1 MKKKHNVL
9 FLTLSSF
16 CDTGGIQKVCRTMS
30 KALSDIS
37 TETNS
42 ALRVFALKDQTI
54 QADSRYISSIQFKG
68 FKNQKLLFAFYAI
81 KKSSSHPNVL
91 LSHIHL
97 LPIALLIKILRPNT
111 RIILLAHGIE
121 IWGKLSKWK
130 VWFIKQHIQIWCV
143 SHFTAETIE
152 KKHGIKGQNA
162 FVLNNCLDPY
172 FKIPGILHK
181 PDYLL
186 SHYNLQ
192 PEQPILLSICR
203 LSSNEHDKGYLQV
216 IRILKRLRERF
227 PTICYL
233 LGGLPDTEEKAFLQ
247 ELIRKENL
255 ENHLKLI
262 GFIPEATLTDHYL
275 LCDIFV
281 LPSKK
286 EGFGLVFTEAAAA
299 GCRII
304 CGNKDGSK
312 EAIANGILGTLI
324 DPEDPETLYQAI
336 LSQLEESETME
347 MAYARQNLCLIYFN
361 YPQYKYHLKNL
372 LDHD

>member
-1 MKKKHNVL
+1 MKKKHDVL
-9 FLTLSSF
+9 FLTLGSF

-37 TETNS
+37 AERNS
-42 ALRVFALKDQTI
+42 ALQVFALKDQTI
-54 QADSRYISSIQFKG
+54 QADSRYISPAQFRG
-68 FKNQKLLFAFYAI
+68 FNNQKLLFVFHAI
-81 KKSSSHPNVL
+81 KKSSSYPNVL

-97 LPIALLIKILRPNT
+97 LPIALMIKILRPSS

-121 IWGKLSKWK
+121 IWGKLSRWK
-130 VWFIKQHIQIWCV
+130 VRFIKQHIQIWCV
-143 SHFTAETIE
+143 SRFTAETIE

-162 FVLNNCLDPY
+162 FVLNNCLDPH
-172 FKIPGILHK
+172 FNIPGILHK
-181 PDYLL
+181 PGYLL
-186 SHYNLQ
+186 SYYNLQ
-192 PEQPILLSICR
+192 LTQPVLLSICR
-203 LSSNEHDKGYLQV
+203 LSSNDRDKGYLQV
-216 IRILKRLRERF
+216 IQILKRLRERF
-227 PTICYL
+227 PNICYL
-233 LGGLPDTEEKAFLQ
+233 LGGLADTEEKAFLQ
-247 ELIRKENL
+247 ELIRKGNL
-255 ENHLKLI
+255 ENHIKLI
-262 GFIPEATLTDHYL
+262 GFIPEAALTDHYL

-286 EGFGLVFTEAAAA
+286 EGFGLVFTEAAAT

-324 DPEDPETLYQAI
+324 DPEDLEALYQAI
-336 LSQLEESETME
+336 LAQLEESAILE

-372 LDHD
+372 LGHD

>member
-1 MKKKHNVL
+1 MKRKHDIL

-16 CDTGGIQKVCRTMS
+16 CDTGGIQKVCRTLS
-30 KALSDIS
+30 KALSDICA
-37 TETNS
+37 ERNS
-42 ALRVFALKDQTI
+42 ALQVFSLKDQTT
-54 QADSRYISSIQFKG
+54 QADSRYIPSAQFKG
-68 FKNQKLLFAFYAI
+68 FNNQKLLFTLHAI
-81 KKSSSHPNVL
+81 AKSSSHPNIL

-97 LPIALLIKILRPNT
+97 LPIALMIKILRPNT

-130 VWFIKQHIQIWCV
+130 VLFIKQYIQIWCV
-143 SHFTAETIE
+143 SHFTAETIK
-152 KKHGIKGQNA
+152 KKHGITGQNA

-172 FKIPGILHK
+172 FNIPGILHK
-181 PDYLL
+181 PGYLL

-192 PEQPILLSICR
+192 PAQPLLLSICR
-203 LSSNEHDKGYLQV
+203 LGSNERDKGYLNV

-227 PTICYL
+227 PNICYL
-233 LGGLPDTEEKAFLQ
+233 LGGLPDKEEKAFLQ
-247 ELIRKENL
+247 ELIRKESL
-255 ENHLKLI
+255 QNHIKII
-262 GFIPEATLTDHYL
+262 GFIPEKTLTDHYL

-286 EGFGLVFTEAAAA
+286 EGFGLVFTEAAAT

-312 EAIANGILGTLI
+312 EAIANGALGTLI
-324 DPEDPETLYQAI
+324 DPDDLETLHHTI
-336 LSQLEESETME
+336 LSHLEEATPQET
-347 MAYARQNLCLIYFN
+347 AYARQHLCLLYFN

-372 LDHD
+372 LDRD